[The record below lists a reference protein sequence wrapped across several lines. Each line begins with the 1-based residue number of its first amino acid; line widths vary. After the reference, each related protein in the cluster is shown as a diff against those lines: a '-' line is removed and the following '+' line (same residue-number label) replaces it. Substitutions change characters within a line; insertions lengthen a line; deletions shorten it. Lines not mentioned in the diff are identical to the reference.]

1 MKSKIKIS
9 IFYIMGIFDDLFP
22 EYELSD
28 EDDDYDPYD
37 TTGKYGQYGI
47 CNRGINKS
55 STGWC
60 CMECE
65 RDRMRRRK
73 QYNKLKEEWIKNPTT
88 YFNCNYDLNTK
99 NFFDSDKCFNDFK
112 YVFIN
117 EEPILQIDNDWKVL
131 NLIPPKTKQEIKKSY
146 RKLCLTH
153 HPDKGGKAVD
163 FVRITDSYN
172 NLMCI
177 VS

>member
-1 MKSKIKIS
+1 
-9 IFYIMGIFDDLFP
+9 MGIFEDLFP

-28 EDDDYDPYD
+28 DDDDYDPYD
-37 TTGKYGQYGI
+37 TTGKYGQYGT
-47 CNRGINKS
+47 CKRGINKS

-65 RDRMRRRK
+65 KDRMKRRR
-73 QYNKLKEEWIKNPTT
+73 QYNEMKERWIKDPFHNEFNPT
-88 YFNCNYDLNTK
+88 YHFNDK
-99 NFFDSDKCFNDFK
+99 NFFDSDNCFKDFIFSDVSK
-112 YVFIN
+112 N
-117 EEPILQIDNDWKVL
+117 EDISIDWKNL

-146 RKLCLTH
+146 RRLCLTH